1 MELNLNSC
9 RCIDDSEQNLTP
21 MAFSVTRNMRL
32 DVLQERLQTQR
43 FGRRILFRRVVDSTN
58 EWAKE
63 LAEFGVEEGTVI
75 IAEQQTAGKGR
86 LGREWI
92 SPKGGLWFSIVLR
105 PCKSVG
111 ETTKLVFMASLAVT
125 EVLHQKYRLRTET
138 KWPNDVMVNR
148 RKICG
153 ILAETTTSDD
163 KLSYVV
169 LGIGINANVQM
180 DEYFATSNKPM
191 PTSIQNELGHEIQ
204 LFSLLRTLLE
214 ELEKLYDLFIM
225 KGSDSILE
233 KWKAYATF
241 IGKEVV
247 VQDQNERVS
256 GIAYDI
262 DDGGALILRLE
273 NGTLRRFFAGDLS
286 LRSK

>member
-9 RCIDDSEQNLTP
+9 RYIDDSEQNLTP
-21 MAFSVTRNMRL
+21 IAFNVTRNMKL
-32 DVLQERLQTQR
+32 DMLQERLQTKR

-58 EWAKE
+58 EWAKK

-75 IAEQQTAGKGR
+75 IAEQQTAGRGR

-111 ETTKLVFMASLAVT
+111 EATKLVFMASLAVA
-125 EVLHQKYRLRTET
+125 EVLHQKYRFRTET

-153 ILAETTTSDD
+153 ILAETTTSDG

-169 LGIGINANVQM
+169 LGIGINANIHM
-180 DEYFATSNKPM
+180 DRYFAASDRPLA
-191 PTSIQNELGHEIQ
+191 TSIQDELGREVR
-204 LFSLLRTLLE
+204 LPSLLRTLLE
-214 ELEKLYDLFIM
+214 RIEKLYDLFIM

-233 KWKAYATF
+233 KWKGYATF
-241 IGKEVV
+241 LGREVV
-247 VQDQNERVS
+247 VLDQNERVS
-256 GIAYDI
+256 GIAHDI

>member
-1 MELNLNSC
+1 
-9 RCIDDSEQNLTP
+9 
-21 MAFSVTRNMRL
+21 MAFNVIRNMKL
-32 DVLQERLQTQR
+32 DVLQERLQTKR

-58 EWAKE
+58 EWAKK
-63 LAEFGVEEGTVI
+63 LAEFGVEEGTVT
-75 IAEQQTAGKGR
+75 IAEQQTAGRGR

-92 SPKGGLWFSIVLR
+92 APKGGLWFSIVLR

-111 ETTKLVFMASLAVT
+111 EATKLVFTASLAVA

-138 KWPNDVMVNR
+138 KWPNDVMVNGS
-148 RKICG
+148 KICG
-153 ILAETTTSDD
+153 ILAETTTSDG

-169 LGIGINANVQM
+169 LGIGINANIHM
-180 DEYFATSNKPM
+180 DRYFVASDKPLA
-191 PTSIQNELGHEIQ
+191 TSIQDELGREVR
-204 LFSLLRTLLE
+204 LPSLLRTLLE
-214 ELEKLYDLFIM
+214 KMEKLYDLFIM

-241 IGKEVV
+241 LGREVV

-273 NGTLRRFFAGDLS
+273 DGTLRRFFVGDLS

>member
-1 MELNLNSC
+1 
-9 RCIDDSEQNLTP
+9 
-21 MAFSVTRNMRL
+21 MAFNVTRKMKL
-32 DVLQERLQTQR
+32 DVLQERLQTKR

-63 LAEFGVEEGTVI
+63 LAEFGVEEGIVT
-75 IAEQQTAGKGR
+75 IAERQTAGRGR
-86 LGREWI
+86 LGREWV

-111 ETTKLVFMASLAVT
+111 EATKLVFMASLAVA
-125 EVLHQKYRLRTET
+125 EILHQRYRLRTET

-153 ILAETTTSDD
+153 ILAETSTSDG

-169 LGIGINANVQM
+169 LGIGINANIHM
-180 DEYFATSNKPM
+180 DKYFVATNKPLA
-191 PTSIQNELGHEIQ
+191 TSIQDELGREVRLPS
-204 LFSLLRTLLE
+204 LFRILLE
-214 ELEKLYDLFIM
+214 KLEKLYDLFIM

-233 KWKAYATF
+233 EWKGYATF
-241 IGKEVV
+241 LGREVAV
-247 VQDQNERVS
+247 HDQNERVS

>member
-9 RCIDDSEQNLTP
+9 RCIDDFEQNLIP
-21 MAFSVTRNMRL
+21 IAFNVTRNMRL
-32 DVLQERLQTQR
+32 DMLQEKLQTKR
-43 FGRRILFRRVVDSTN
+43 FGRRVLFHRVVDSTN
-58 EWAKE
+58 EWAKK
-63 LAEFGVEEGTVI
+63 LAEFGVEEGTVT

-111 ETTKLVFMASLAVT
+111 ETTKLVFMASLAVA

-153 ILAETTTSDD
+153 ILAETTTSNG

-169 LGIGINANVQM
+169 LGIGINANIHM
-180 DEYFATSNKPM
+180 DKYFAASDKPLA
-191 PTSIQNELGHEIQ
+191 TSIQDELGHEVQ

-214 ELEKLYDLFIM
+214 KMERLYDLFIM

-241 IGKEVV
+241 LGREVV
-247 VQDQNERVS
+247 VQDQNEQVY
-256 GIAYDI
+256 GIAHDI
-262 DDGGALILRLE
+262 DDGGALVLRLK

>member
-9 RCIDDSEQNLTP
+9 RCIDDSEQNLTSTT
-21 MAFSVTRNMRL
+21 FNVTRKMRL
-32 DVLQERLQTQR
+32 GMLQERLQTKR

-58 EWAKE
+58 EWAKK
-63 LAEFGVEEGTVI
+63 LAEFGFEEGTVT
-75 IAEQQTAGKGR
+75 IAEEQTAGKGR

-92 SPKGGLWFSIVLR
+92 SPKGGLWFSIILR
-105 PCKSVG
+105 PCRSVS
-111 ETTKLVFMASLAVT
+111 EVAELVFMASLAVA

-138 KWPNDVMVNR
+138 KWPNDVMVNK

-153 ILAETTTSDD
+153 ILAETTTSDG

-169 LGIGINANVQM
+169 LGIGINANIHM
-180 DEYFATSNKPM
+180 DKYFAALDKPLA
-191 PTSIQNELGHEIQ
+191 TSIQDELGHEVQ

-214 ELEKLYDLFIM
+214 RIEKLYDLFIM

-241 IGKEVV
+241 LGRKVV
-247 VQDQNERVS
+247 VQDQNERIS
-256 GIAYDI
+256 GIAHHI
-262 DDGGALILRLE
+262 DEGGALVLRLE
-273 NGTLRRFFAGDLS
+273 NGTLRRFLAGDLS

>member
-1 MELNLNSC
+1 MNL
-9 RCIDDSEQNLTP
+9 DLFQ
-21 MAFSVTRNMRL
+21 VRL
-32 DVLQERLQTQR
+32 RTKR
-43 FGRRILFRRVVDSTN
+43 FGRRILFCRFVDSTN
-58 EWAKE
+58 EWAKK
-63 LAEFGVEEGTVI
+63 LAEFGVDEGTVT

-92 SPKGGLWFSIVLR
+92 SPQGGLWFSIVLR
-105 PCKSVG
+105 PRKSAG
-111 ETTKLVFMASLAVT
+111 EATRLVSMASLVVA
-125 EVLHQKYRLRTET
+125 EVLHQKYQLRTET
-138 KWPNDVMVNR
+138 KWPNDVMVNG

-153 ILAETTTSDD
+153 ILAETSTSDG

-169 LGIGINANVQM
+169 LGIGINVNFHM
-180 DEYFATSNKPM
+180 DKYFVASDKPLA
-191 PTSIQNELGHEIQ
+191 TSIQDELGREVR
-204 LFSLLRTLLE
+204 LPSLLRTLLE
-214 ELEKLYDLFIM
+214 KMEKLYDLFIM

-247 VQDQNERVS
+247 LQDQNQRIS

-286 LRSK
+286 LQPK